1 MWSIPWNLGT
11 RDYEDSTEA
20 FGELPLLE
28 CLCQSQCCW
37 VNEWMNNP
45 TEYLLIFSCCKWGK
59 EAWGGRK
66 KSTHLIN
73 VGNRIQTQII
83 PILTHAWKER
93 FKTEHWEP
101 SHNIKPLH
109 LGSADEVSFYS
120 PWRSSC
126 PPSECQSPHSFSHIT
141 HLLPTKFWLK
151 LGFMFKSF

>member
-11 RDYEDSTEA
+11 RDYEDSTE
-20 FGELPLLE
+20 
-28 CLCQSQCCW
+28 
-37 VNEWMNNP
+37 P
-45 TEYLLIFSCCKWGK
+45 TEYLLIFSCCKWGN

-83 PILTHAWKER
+83 PILTHARKER

-109 LGSADEVSFYS
+109 LGSADAVSFYS
-120 PWRSSC
+120 PLLSLEINGSSFYFGMKWFLY
-126 PPSECQSPHSFSHIT
+126 SECWYMWLFLYLWNISQVSNRKG
-141 HLLPTKFWLK
+141 LLVELNHQK
-151 LGFMFKSF
+151 LYLSLL

>member
-1 MWSIPWNLGT
+1 MHFLNKRWEHIHEKNRKKVVVQMWSIPWNLGT
-11 RDYEDSTEA
+11 RDYEDSTE
-20 FGELPLLE
+20 
-28 CLCQSQCCW
+28 
-37 VNEWMNNP
+37 P
-45 TEYLLIFSCCKWGK
+45 TEYLLIFSCCKWGN

-83 PILTHAWKER
+83 PILTHARKER

-109 LGSADEVSFYS
+109 HGSADAVSFYS

-151 LGFMFKSF
+151 LVFMFKSF